1 MSRLR
6 YISHPQVEIDPSEPV
21 PRWGLSDEGR
31 RRAFAML
38 DQPWVAATGRV
49 VSSEETKALETAAI
63 LGEHLG
69 LEVDVRPGIGE
80 NDRTATGFVP
90 PDEFEQ
96 LADAFFA
103 EPEASVQGW
112 ERASDAQ
119 SRIVAG
125 LSDLLQADGI
135 DTAIVGHGGV
145 GTLWY
150 CHLISAEISRSH
162 DQPGQG
168 HYFTVDTGSQTA
180 LHGWRPI
187 DRIEQ
192 WSV

>member
-1 MSRLR
+1 
-6 YISHPQVEIDPSEPV
+6 
-21 PRWGLSDEGR
+21 
-31 RRAFAML
+31 ML
-38 DQPWVAATGRV
+38 DQPWVASIGRL

-69 LEVDVRPGIGE
+69 LDVDVRPGIGE

-125 LSDLLQADGI
+125 LSDLLQADGA
-135 DTAIVGHGGV
+135 DTAIVGPWRRRN
-145 GTLWY
+145 TLVLPP
-150 CHLISAEISRSH
+150 HQRGN
-162 DQPGQG
+162 QPEPRPARPRPLLHRRHRLPDCIAWVASNRPDRTMIRVTQLRLG
-168 HYFTVDTGSQTA
+168 HVQLPDGHPRTA
-180 LHGWRPI
+180 
-187 DRIEQ
+187 DRN
-192 WSV
+192 V